1 MQILNNLFG
10 PHAQNLQRA
19 LTRTSQRHGL
29 VTNNL
34 ANVNVPGFKRRD
46 VDFAV
51 ELEGAENAAGSR
63 IEALRS
69 KLSGGSMSGAGSVR
83 IDGNSV
89 DLESEV
95 MAVAESELRYQ
106 TLTEMTNR
114 YFTGLKSVI
123 REGR

>member
-1 MQILNNLFG
+1 MQILDNLFG
-10 PHAQNLQRA
+10 PHTRNLERA
-19 LTRTSQRHGL
+19 LNRTSQRHGV

-34 ANVNVPGFKRRD
+34 ANVNVPGYKRRD
-46 VDFAV
+46 VDFAIS
-51 ELEGAENAAGSR
+51 LEQAENQSDSR
-63 IEALRS
+63 IQALQAR
-69 KLSGGSMSGAGSVR
+69 LSGPNAGAGSVR

-95 MAVAESELRYQ
+95 MAIAESELRYQ

-123 REGR
+123 REGK

>member
-1 MQILNNLFG
+1 MQILDNLFG
-10 PHAQNLQRA
+10 PHTRNLERA
-19 LTRTSQRHGL
+19 LNRTSQRHGV

-34 ANVNVPGFKRRD
+34 ANVNVPGYKRRD
-46 VDFAV
+46 VDFAIS
-51 ELEGAENAAGSR
+51 LEQAENQSGSR
-63 IEALRS
+63 IQALQSR
-69 KLSGGSMSGAGSVR
+69 LSGPNAGAGSVR

-95 MAVAESELRYQ
+95 MAIAESELRYQ

-123 REGR
+123 REGK